1 MMLGPGDR
9 MGGKIR
15 YGIAHIWSEDSELF
29 PQMADLP
36 LLK

>member
-1 MMLGPGDR
+1 MTLGPGDR
-9 MGGKIR
+9 MRGKIG
-15 YGIAHIWSEDSELF
+15 YGIACIWSEDSELF